1 MPKFFAHTN
10 PKIGVSQND
19 FTEKINTDE
28 ESLTATSKISKG
40 GKPYANYVPAQV
52 SVGKITRI
60 YYYAINPI
68 SEKLERVVVKC
79 NRIKNKTERLKY
91 ARTIA
96 DNINARLRDGWNPFV
111 DRLGSDEYV
120 SLAAGVEQF
129 LNEKSKELRKDS
141 MRSYRSYCEA
151 FMQWLR
157 ANKYENGYICV
168 FNENYARKYMDSL
181 SADPKIGARTY
192 NNSLKFQRSLF
203 FWFISKH
210 YADINPFQDLK
221 TKRVDEKQRQALPPE
236 VKQQIKHYVEKYGM
250 TEWNVVMQLCYRCFI
265 RPKEIMMLKVQN
277 VDTKEWLITIPADVA
292 KNHHER
298 VVAIPDSLRPFFAG
312 LVDVPK
318 TNYIFSTGYKPGKVL
333 KDTRDVGKTWAEMR
347 DELGFD
353 KCYTFYSLK
362 DTGITEMLDAGV
374 PAKLVKELAD
384 HHSLEMTEKYTH
396 RASAKEVLKY
406 DVLDF

>member
-1 MPKFFAHTN
+1 MPKFFAHRN

-19 FTEKINTDE
+19 FTEKINTNE
-28 ESLTATSKISKG
+28 ESLTTTIKVSKG
-40 GKPYANYVPAQV
+40 GMPYANYVPAQV

-157 ANKYENGYICV
+157 ANKYENGYICM

-236 VKQQIKHYVEKYGM
+236 VKQQIRHYVEKHGM

-298 VVAIPDSLRPFFAG
+298 VVAIPENLRTFFDG
-312 LVDVPK
+312 LADVPK
-318 TNYIFSTGYKPGKVL
+318 AYYIFSTHYKPGKVL
-333 KDTRDVGKTWAEMR
+333 KDTRDVGKTWSEMR